1 MARTLTLEEVKV
13 GQHDDMLKGVIDEFI
28 KGDFIFQRIP
38 FSFIANAITGGA
50 GWTTSYV
57 YLTEESKTRFRAI
70 NGKYEDTLAKKK
82 TKSADVKIY
91 GGSYSIDRALRDQG
105 GVENELKF
113 QTRQLIKAAK
123 KGFSYELIN
132 GSKAVDPNSFDGLNV
147 LLRGTKTDI
156 DGTIDLSTHAK
167 VVENAQEF
175 VTILS
180 DFLAEL
186 DGKPDVIVTN
196 SKLISKIKAVAR
208 IIGLYTATQDK
219 FGQTIDN
226 FDGIPLV
233 ALGTY
238 TPEGATPKE
247 TVEIDTASGKTS
259 LYAIKFGEDGLFV
272 ASPENGKAF
281 DLIVPDFNVAQE
293 QVRGLVELR
302 GVPVLRSSRACGV
315 LRNIKIK

>member
-13 GQHDDMLKGVIDEFI
+13 GQRDDMLKGVIDEFI

-219 FGQTIDN
+219 FGQIIDN

-238 TPEGATPKE
+238 TPDHLKM
-247 TVEIDTASGKTS
+247 VKH
-259 LYAIKFGEDGLFV
+259 
-272 ASPENGKAF
+272 
-281 DLIVPDFNVAQE
+281 LI
-293 QVRGLVELR
+293 
-302 GVPVLRSSRACGV
+302 
-315 LRNIKIK
+315 